1 MSTRQRVYEAI
12 EQHTLQHGY
21 APTVREL
28 QVMVGLASPATV
40 QAHLDN
46 LEADGRITRS
56 AGKQRTIRLVS
67 RGAWT

>member
-1 MSTRQRVYEAI
+1 MTTRERVYAAI
-12 EQHTLQHGY
+12 EQHLLLHGY

-28 QVMVGLASPATV
+28 QVMVGLGSPSTV
-40 QAHLDN
+40 QEHLNN
-46 LEADGRITRS
+46 LEADGLISRS